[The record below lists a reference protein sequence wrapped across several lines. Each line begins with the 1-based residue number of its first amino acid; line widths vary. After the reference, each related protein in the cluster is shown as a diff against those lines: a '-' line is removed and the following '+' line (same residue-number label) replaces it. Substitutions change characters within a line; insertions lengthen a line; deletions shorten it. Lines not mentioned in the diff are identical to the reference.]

1 MDWIPPANE
10 LERLEH
16 YVAKAKEAD
25 AKAAGAGDP
34 QVRTTWTQ
42 IAQSWRLMADH
53 LAREIARDK

>member
-1 MDWIPPANE
+1 MDWIPPADE
-10 LERLEH
+10 RERLERFR
-16 YVAKAKEAD
+16 AKAKEAD

-42 IAQSWRLMADH
+42 IAQSWRLMANY